1 MYYDE
6 YHNHKWARNLKHAR
20 KLLAENRLHD
30 FYHGEDLPD
39 GDVYPGMRVM
49 AAYWTSVEHEMKLR
63 RKTLLQGANH
73 PEWETDPDLVAQT
86 RDFHDRYLADMK
98 ELVIRDGIV
107 PVERIDALAAQGWET
122 PDNWADVMRERQQAS
137 LAGLEGEHADSPL
150 LLPDL
155 VEGWFDSCLRSV
167 ANYNRYLIWGGVNA
181 AALVR
186 REGPDA
192 LNKAVENTEEEF
204 MWEISK
210 EFFATVLPA
219 AGFEDI
225 GDLMELGMRGMY
237 ADQWFTRGEE
247 REEPGEKVIR
257 PSILKNCELAG
268 IYYRVAEWNGLPKTS
283 LGYGVC
289 RYCEVHGLATMM
301 ITMPPMLSPSYTRI
315 QSLAMDEKECIFELT
330 TIPADDMER
339 ILMVQEK
346 IFGPVE

>member
-20 KLLAENRLHD
+20 KLLAENRLPE

-39 GDVYPGMRVM
+39 NDVYPGMRVM

-63 RKTLLQGANH
+63 CRILLKGADH
-73 PEWETDPDLVAQT
+73 PEWETDPELIAQVKE
-86 RDFHDRYLADMK
+86 FHDRYLADMK
-98 ELVIRDGIV
+98 ALVVRDGIV
-107 PVERIDALAAQGWET
+107 PAERIDALAAQGWET
-122 PDNWADVMRERQQAS
+122 PTDWAEVMRARQQAS
-137 LAGLEGEHADSPL
+137 LAGLETGSLDK
-150 LLPDL
+150 DMI
-155 VEGWFDSCLRSV
+155 EGWFDACLRSV

-186 REGPDA
+186 RQGPEA
-192 LNKAVENTEEEF
+192 LKKAVDGVAEEF
-204 MWEISK
+204 MWAISK

-225 GDLMELGMRGMY
+225 GDLMELGLRGMY
-237 ADQWFTRGEE
+237 SDQYYLKGED
-247 REEPGEKVIR
+247 REEGEQTIR
-257 PSILKNCELAG
+257 ISILKNCELAG
-268 IYYRVAEWNGLPKTS
+268 VYRRVEEWNELPRLS
-283 LGYGVC
+283 LGYGIC
-289 RYCEVHGLATMM
+289 RFDEVHGQATMM
-301 ITMPPMLSPSYTRI
+301 ITMPPMVAPQYRLI
-315 QSLAMDEKECIFELT
+315 QSIAMHPEAQACVFELT